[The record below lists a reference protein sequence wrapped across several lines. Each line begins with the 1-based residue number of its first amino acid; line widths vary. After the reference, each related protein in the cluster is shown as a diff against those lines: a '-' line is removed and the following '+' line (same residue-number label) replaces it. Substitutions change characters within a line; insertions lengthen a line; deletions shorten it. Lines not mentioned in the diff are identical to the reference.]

1 MKLIKVPLRNLIDKS
16 EVMTYVDFLT
26 LMKDAEAQ
34 VNDRPLLAVSE
45 EAFDIITPSMLCLGR
60 RIRLWQDYFSETACD
75 DSSDV
80 RLR

>member
-1 MKLIKVPLRNLIDKS
+1 MGNGGELIKVPMRMLLDKS

-45 EAFDIITPSMLCLGR
+45 EAFDVITPSMLFLEDVFVYGR
-60 RIRLWQDYFSETACD
+60 IFS
-75 DSSDV
+75 
-80 RLR
+80 LRQNVMTLRK